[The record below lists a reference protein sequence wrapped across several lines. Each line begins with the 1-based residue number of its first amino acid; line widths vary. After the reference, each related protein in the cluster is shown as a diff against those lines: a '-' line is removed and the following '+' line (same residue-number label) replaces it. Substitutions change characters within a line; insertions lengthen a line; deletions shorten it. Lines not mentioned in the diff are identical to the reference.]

1 MGRTSGEIV
10 DFAANTGEAWLWLV
24 DGKKYLVD
32 LQSLGISEERM
43 YLAGLHSSIL
53 TVSC

>member
-1 MGRTSGEIV
+1 MGRTGGEIV
-10 DFAANTGEAWLWLV
+10 DFAANTGEAWLWVV
-24 DGKKYLVD
+24 DDKQYQVD

-43 YLAGLHSSIL
+43 YLTGLHSSIL